1 MGTDSNLLDF
11 RGFYLILRID
21 PNCSAGFYQHLE
33 TLGTIPKIR
42 TRQPN
47 WGFLQWSATLDALIF

>member
-1 MGTDSNLLDF
+1 MLGTDSNLLDL
-11 RGFYLILRID
+11 GGSLILRID

-42 TRQPN
+42 MRQPN